1 MAVAGREIGIGRG
14 GDRLGVSFPY
24 GESRISDDGRLLK
37 GRIAAAL
44 APRYL

>member
-1 MAVAGREIGIGRG
+1 MAFAVREIGIGRG
-14 GDRLGVSFPY
+14 GDRLRVSFRY

-44 APRYL
+44 APRHL